1 MLASQEDH
9 SDSSC
14 FACILLS
21 HGEEGMIYGTDG
33 AMPIK
38 TMTSLFRGD
47 MCKSL
52 VGKPKLFFIQVLY
65 VESGSGWVS
74 LAGVDNKP
82 NLPVVHR
89 DSDLSRSLALVVL
102 SFVFLFFNAR
112 IYFFYHNNSSNKLV

>member
-1 MLASQEDH
+1 MYACAHVCVCACVWARGLVSQEDH

-38 TMTSLFRGD
+38 TMTSMFRGD

-52 VGKPKLFFIQVLY
+52 VGKPKLFFIQVGL
-65 VESGSGWVS
+65 
-74 LAGVDNKP
+74 
-82 NLPVVHR
+82 
-89 DSDLSRSLALVVL
+89 SDRLT
-102 SFVFLFFNAR
+102 
-112 IYFFYHNNSSNKLV
+112 